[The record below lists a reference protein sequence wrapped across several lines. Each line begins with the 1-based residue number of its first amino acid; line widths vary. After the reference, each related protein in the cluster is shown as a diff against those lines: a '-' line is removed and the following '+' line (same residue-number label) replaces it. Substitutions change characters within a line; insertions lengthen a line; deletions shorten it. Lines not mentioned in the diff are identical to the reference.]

1 MALGILVFAH
11 GSKDPLWRKP
21 VEAVVTTI
29 ESLSP
34 TTLVRSAFLEWTE
47 PTLSIAAADLVSMGA
62 TQIRILPM
70 FLGIGKHLRED
81 LPSLMDDL
89 RQAYPRVDIAVL
101 PSVGENQQVTT
112 LLARIALENNSI
124 DE

>member
-1 MALGILVFAH
+1 MD